1 MPHTD
6 LDARRT
12 TPLLVGLVIV
22 AGCVAWAARWVQDD
36 AFITFRYS
44 ANLVGGLGPVWN
56 SGYAVEGYTNFLW
69 MLVVAAA
76 LRAGIAPEVSSCAV
90 GVLCFA
96 ASVFLVYRMALGLLS
111 RRVWALIV
119 AAIVATNYSFR
130 MYATGGLETPLEAT
144 LTLAL
149 LLLAVEGLQ
158 ARRLPLRR
166 ALAASLLAALA
177 LMTRLDSGLVVA
189 VVLGCLGLVAL
200 RESSRTGPSRVVVAS
215 ALVGPLLVLVGAW
228 FAWKLSFYGRL
239 LPNTFYA
246 KVGMDRSATLARGVA
261 YTGWMFVSYAWAPI
275 TLGVFLVSRVRGVP
289 VKDLA
294 RLRSGEL
301 PLVVYGALWLA
312 YVISVGGDVMEFRML
327 VPIIPVIVILM
338 VDLFVRVFEDV
349 RRVGA
354 VSALLVVASVV
365 HGLWFRKYVAFLN
378 VNPIPVL
385 AELGDPDP
393 GANWK
398 AVGLALRGAV
408 SASPDLAIGISP
420 AGAVPYFSRARSIDV
435 LGLNDKWVPAHG
447 YKRRLCTVCL
457 GHARLATIDY
467 MRQSR
472 VHLLL
477 GHPQHVSYLHPSP
490 NPLGIV
496 RAMFFGED
504 IDYENLPPSASLLRI
519 PLHDD
524 VAVAA
529 AYIAPNPEVDRLI
542 ATGVWR
548 DQPLF
553 GAGRAQGGWVDPR
566 TPR

>member
-1 MPHTD
+1 VPHTD
-6 LDARRT
+6 LDPRRT
-12 TPLLVGLVIV
+12 TPLLAGLVIV
-22 AGCVAWAARWVQDD
+22 AGCVAWASRWVQDD

-44 ANLVGGLGPVWN
+44 AHLVAGLGPVWN

-69 MLVVAAA
+69 MLIVAAG
-76 LRAGIAPEVSSCAV
+76 LRGGIAPEVFSCAI
-90 GVLCFA
+90 GVICFA
-96 ASVFLVYRMALGLLS
+96 ASVLMAYRMALGLLS
-111 RRVWALIV
+111 QRVWALI
-119 AAIVATNYSFR
+119 AAALVATNYSFR

-149 LLLAVEGLQ
+149 LLLAVEALE
-158 ARRLPLRR
+158 AKRLPPGR
-166 ALAASLLAALA
+166 ALAASVLAALA

-189 VVLGCLGLVAL
+189 VVLGCLGLVAF
-200 RESSRTGPSRVVVAS
+200 RESPRTRPPRVVVAS
-215 ALVGPLLVLVGAW
+215 ALVVPLLVLVGTW

-246 KVGMDRSATLARGVA
+246 KVGMDRSATLVRGVA

-275 TLGVFLVSRVRGVP
+275 ALGVLLFARVRGVP
-289 VKDLA
+289 VRDLV
-294 RLRSGEL
+294 RLRAGEL
-301 PLVVYGALWLA
+301 PLVVYVALWLA

-338 VDLFVRVFEDV
+338 VDLFVRVLEDV
-349 RRVGA
+349 RPVGA
-354 VSALLVVASVV
+354 LSALLVVASVV
-365 HGLWFRKYVAFLN
+365 HGLWFRRYVAFLN

-408 SASPDLAIGISP
+408 AASPDLGIGISP
-420 AGAVPYFSRARSIDV
+420 AGAVPYFSQARAIDV

-467 MRQSR
+467 LRQSR
-472 VHLLL
+472 VHLVL
-477 GHPQHVSYLHPSP
+477 GHPQHLSYLHPSP

-504 IDYENLPPSASLLRI
+504 IDFENLPPNASLLRI

-524 VAVAA
+524 VALAA
-529 AYIAPNPEVDRLI
+529 AYIEPNPEIDRLI
-542 ATGVWR
+542 AAGVWR
-548 DQPLF
+548 DQPLV
-553 GAGRAQGGWVDPR
+553 GAGRAQGDLVDRPMPR
-566 TPR
+566 